1 MGPLVWPT
9 SGLSETLRYLSP
21 DKLWEHELS
30 LLNSLSPKPEL
41 DTVSHLS
48 DSSRCGY
55 DPNLQCPTGF
65 RLQEIMR
72 LSLFSHFIQIQGIVL
87 CLGHSVTRIGHVV
100 WWVVRLKD
108 SVTKISGLSSEASS
122 ATY

>member
-1 MGPLVWPT
+1 MLPLVWPT
-9 SGLSETLRYLSP
+9 SGLSETLQYLSP
-21 DKLWEHELS
+21 VKLREHELS

-41 DTVSHLS
+41 NTVSHLS
-48 DSSRCGY
+48 DFSRCGY
-55 DPNLQCPTGF
+55 DPNPRYPTGF
-65 RLQEIMR
+65 RLHEIMR

-108 SVTKISGLSSEASS
+108 TVTKISSLGSEASS
-122 ATY
+122 AMY